1 MVTYWTIA
9 YHTSCS
15 FLGIICFCL
24 INMQPVPYA
33 TELKHMNISKRDT
46 LGFVKKKISK
56 GCTPEVK
63 IISIRENK
71 KKTWYYILQA
81 GKASLK
87 IDPSERP
94 STKILKDILNSTLE
108 YVSYP
113 LCNHQGTALVQAQEI
128 NIGKTFV
135 F

>member
-1 MVTYWTIA
+1 M
-9 YHTSCS
+9 
-15 FLGIICFCL
+15 ICFCL
-24 INMQPVPYA
+24 INMRPVPYA
-33 TELKHMNISKRDT
+33 MELKHMNISKRDT
-46 LGFVKKKISK
+46 LEFVKKKISK
-56 GCTPEVK
+56 GCTPEVNNQYQEK
-63 IISIRENK
+63 HE
-71 KKTWYYILQA
+71 KTRYYIHQA

-87 IDPSERP
+87 LGPFERP
-94 STKILKDILNSTLE
+94 LTKILQDILSSTLE

>member
-1 MVTYWTIA
+1 
-9 YHTSCS
+9 
-15 FLGIICFCL
+15 
-24 INMQPVPYA
+24 MQPVPYA

-46 LGFVKKKISK
+46 LGFVKNKISK
-56 GCTPEVK
+56 GCTPEVN
-63 IISIRENK
+63 NK
-71 KKTWYYILQA
+71 YQGKQEKTWYYILQA

-135 F
+135 FQFQLSLII

>member
-1 MVTYWTIA
+1 
-9 YHTSCS
+9 
-15 FLGIICFCL
+15 
-24 INMQPVPYA
+24 MQPVPYA
-33 TELKHMNISKRDT
+33 TELKHMNISKRET

-56 GCTPEVK
+56 VCTPK
-63 IISIRENK
+63 LNNK
-71 KKTWYYILQA
+71 YQEKQEKTWYYILQA